1 MPGEELREPLDRMIG
16 DPAEHVGE
24 PGLRIDVVEL
34 GRADQQGSG
43 ALAVAITTGEQIIL
57 AADGN
62 HAVILP
68 ISGKKLRSMTAGTR
82 CMGAGFGDNMSSGV
96 PSVKLFT

>member
-1 MPGEELREPLDRMIG
+1 MEPGGGMIG
-16 DPAEHVGE
+16 DAGEHVGE

-34 GRADQQGSG
+34 GSFDQRVQRSG
-43 ALAVAITTGEQIIL
+43 ALAAAIGAGEQPGP
-57 AADGN
+57 AAEGN